1 MPPPPLA
8 GEAISQSVLG
18 RSFAVRRRAAACPIR
33 GLLAAVADDESADV
47 FRKKS
52 CGRRLVGG
60 KRERLQQKSVRGA
73 LWPMIGTH
81 PMGQPQTRVAGFDQ
95 LIQGKT
101 TVQEA
106 IDQSVDKTFP
116 SFLFA
121 GASPSLACFSF
132 FSPAGVLTALLL
144 LSCCFLL
151 ARFQFPSHFPD
162 VVVVVAAVKLSSSTF
177 LSIRQQGS
185 THTT

>member
-1 MPPPPLA
+1 
-8 GEAISQSVLG
+8 
-18 RSFAVRRRAAACPIR
+18 
-33 GLLAAVADDESADV
+33 
-47 FRKKS
+47 
-52 CGRRLVGG
+52 
-60 KRERLQQKSVRGA
+60 
-73 LWPMIGTH
+73 
-81 PMGQPQTRVAGFDQ
+81 MGQPQTRAAGSDQ

-101 TVQEA
+101 TVEEA
-106 IDQSVDKTFP
+106 IDQSVDSGQDFSFP

-162 VVVVVAAVKLSSSTF
+162 VVVVAAVRLSSSTF